1 MESIA
6 ISRGLTVSN
15 RDPAKKATDAAALR
29 AIAQAALEVEL
40 FTIPLY
46 MSSLYSI
53 YGMHAITGQNLDYY
67 KGRLWPGAHPVRE
80 PKTNEERAFNIL
92 FSVFIDEMLHLQ
104 LASNMATAVSKDNGS
119 PKFSNCSLVNS
130 ETYAWNCYGPDKTA
144 IPNIIDLA
152 HTASYRQRKEQG
164 LPVSVN
170 VGALNEEKL
179 WLFCAIERNDADAR
193 EDVLPAYRD
202 QYFPVAP
209 FDDIWTADGTR
220 GPWEE
225 GEPLPA
231 FGSIGWMYQC
241 YANYVNVQYA
251 DNTTLWDAVFNPNGQ
266 QNDLFNNFSGP
277 GHPMREYIGFETTIA
292 LTYKDIAKSQML
304 KMMDAITD
312 QGEGSILKERSSLKV
327 HTALSA
333 LDASL
338 GIASP
343 APSYQGLRET
353 LTGLPIDAHV
363 ADEIQRAA
371 AELVDPVQ
379 GLESTAAGGQPLTQR
394 LEGRVLDLNLQ
405 AVQRQYRPSPTALE
419 SDYPS
424 YDDAG
429 QLRPSADAAARTDH
443 DAQDHFSRFN
453 EDIRALMAQGPSD
466 TGVKTWAAWWAERE
480 KEHTGWVAADLHKAG
495 YEPPPDDPIP
505 SCEDVAQALNTLRAS
520 PGEYFET
527 LSQASV
533 GAIAGILTVL
543 DDFWNAG
550 AQAQKPV
557 LFPFPSMVGSGDRMA
572 ICWAVFGKAPDL
584 SIGLEPLNRQT
595 LYHAC
600 QGLDLNV
607 KDGAPNSCAQI
618 GVFHSCR
625 GSNQCNAQGGC
636 GFVQSS
642 SGGGNCGTSSA
653 LLMRTF
659 ASGCNPLPVYSAPG
673 DNRCR
678 SFGGCAVPI
687 SASQRFPRAVTM
699 ELFDYKL
706 VGGFQKHWQAEP
718 LNVTIDFA
726 KGDRVD
732 AIAYQ
737 AYKKVME
744 AKQLPVPPEP
754 DPTPLRVA
762 LPPST

>member
-1 MESIA
+1 MGRMIA
-6 ISRGLTVSN
+6 VSN
-15 RDPAKKATDAAALR
+15 RDPAKKETDAAALR
-29 AIAQAALEVEL
+29 AISQAALEVEL

-53 YGMHAITGQNLDYY
+53 HGMHAITGQNLDYY
-67 KGRLWPGAHPVRE
+67 KGRIWPGAHPVRE
-80 PKTNEERAFNIL
+80 PKTNEEKAFNIL

-104 LASNMATAVSKDNGS
+104 LASNMATAVSNNASS
-119 PKFSNCSLVNS
+119 PKYSTCSLVDSN
-130 ETYAWNCYGPDKTA
+130 TYAWNCYGPDKTA

-152 HTASYRQRKEQG
+152 HTQSYRSRKKEG
-164 LPVSVN
+164 LPANVD
-170 VGALNEEKL
+170 VGALNEERL
-179 WLFCAIERNDADAR
+179 WLFCAIERDDAAAR
-193 EDVLPAYRD
+193 KDVLPEYKDR
-202 QYFPVAP
+202 YFPAAP
-209 FDDIWTADGTR
+209 FDDIWKSGGAR
-220 GPWEE
+220 GPWEP

-241 YANYVNVQYA
+241 YANYVNVEYS
-251 DNTTLWDAVFNPNGQ
+251 DGTKLWDEVFNPNGQ

-277 GHPMREYIGFETTIA
+277 GHPMREFMGFETTIA
-292 LTYKDIAKSQML
+292 LTYKDIAKEQML

-312 QGEGSILKERSSLKV
+312 QGEGSILKERASLKV
-327 HTALSA
+327 QSA
-333 LDASL
+333 LGAL
-338 GIASP
+338 GAQLDNG
-343 APSYQGLRET
+343 AEHLNADRLHET
-353 LTGLPIDAHV
+353 LNALPIEERMAE
-363 ADEIQRAA
+363 EIERAA
-371 AELVDPVQ
+371 AELGV
-379 GLESTAAGGQPLTQR
+379 STQR
-394 LEGRVLDLNLQ
+394 LGGGTSPRGGNVAQQLQGRVLDLNLQ
-405 AVQRQYRPSPTALE
+405 AVQKQYRPSPVALE

-424 YDDAG
+424 FNDAG
-429 QLRPSADAAARTDH
+429 QLQPSADAAARIDH
-443 DAQDHFSRFN
+443 DAQDHFARFN
-453 EDIRALMAQGPSD
+453 EDIRGLMAQGPSG
-466 TGVKTWAAWWAERE
+466 TGVQTWTAWWEARE
-480 KEHTGWVAADLHKAG
+480 KERKGWVAADLHKAG

-505 SCEDVAQALNTLRAS
+505 SCEAVADALNTLRAS
-520 PGEYFET
+520 PQEYYKT

-543 DDFWNAG
+543 DKFWSAE
-550 AQAQKPV
+550 AQAASPV

-584 SIGLEPLNRQT
+584 SMGLDPLKKDT

-607 KDGAPNSCAQI
+607 ANGEPNSCAQI

-653 LLMRTF
+653 LLTRTF

-673 DNRCR
+673 DNKCQ

-687 SASQRFPRAVTM
+687 SASQRFPRAGTM
-699 ELFDYKL
+699 ELFDYKQY
-706 VGGFQKHWQAEP
+706 GGLGGKYWKAEP
-718 LNVTIDFA
+718 LNVSIDFR

-732 AIAYQ
+732 AIAYE
-737 AYKKVME
+737 AYKKVMQ
-744 AKQLPVPPEP
+744 ARKVPVPPEP
-754 DPTPLRVA
+754 APTPLRIA